1 MSPDQPARYRRRRRW
16 PILVILVVL
25 LSGAGVVWFQLL
37 KPVAAASTRC
47 NQPGPAPAVT
57 GRTSGTSGTSATS
70 GLLPIGPGRPG
81 SASGGRTTGVRA
93 GNSGASVR
101 ATAATAGSSTSASTL
116 SVTTTLGAFT
126 DAGQV
131 AAVRPANP
139 STIVV
144 QVFNAS
150 LARGLAK
157 TVTDD
162 LRAAGFADILGGR
175 NDPLYPA
182 FDLVCGSEIRFGPA
196 GNSAARTMLVVQP
209 CAQLVMDNRI
219 DDSVDLALGARY
231 SYAPLSAAVKSQLR
245 AISVAALPPAVIE
258 GQTAAPRPPAS
269 IAPAGQGG
277 CSL

>member
-47 NQPGPAPAVT
+47 NQPGPAPALAS
-57 GRTSGTSGTSATS
+57 RTSGTTATSATS
-70 GLLPIGPGRPG
+70 GPTG
-81 SASGGRTTGVRA
+81 SASGGRTTGARA
-93 GNSGASVR
+93 GNSGTSVR
-101 ATAATAGSSTSASTL
+101 ATAATAASSTSTSTL

-126 DAGQV
+126 DAGQLT
-131 AAVRPANP
+131 AVRPANP

-175 NDPLYPA
+175 NDPLYPG